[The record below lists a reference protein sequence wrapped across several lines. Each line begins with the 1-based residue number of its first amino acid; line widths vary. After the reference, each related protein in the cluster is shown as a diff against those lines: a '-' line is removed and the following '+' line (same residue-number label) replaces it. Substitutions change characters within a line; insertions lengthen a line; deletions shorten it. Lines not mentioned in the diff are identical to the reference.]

1 MAGSWE
7 HFAHD
12 SDIGVRGRGATVA
25 EAFAAAGVALTG
37 VITAPEGVAARE
49 VVALACEAPALDL
62 LLVEWLD
69 ALIFEMATRG
79 LLFHDYGVTIGGR
92 EGAWELRGEAR
103 GEAIDVDRHAPSVE
117 VKGATFTGLRVAEE
131 APGRW
136 VAECVVD
143 V

>member
-25 EAFAAAGVALTG
+25 EAFAAAGVALTA
-37 VITAPEGVAARE
+37 VITGPDGVAPRE
-49 VVALACEAPALDL
+49 VVALACEARALDL

-69 ALIFEMATRG
+69 AIIFEMATRA
-79 LLFHDYGVTIGGR
+79 LLFSDYSVTIDGS
-92 EGAWELRGEAR
+92 EGAWVLRGEAR
-103 GEAIDVDRHAPSVE
+103 GEAIDVDRDAPTVE
-117 VKGATFTGLRVAEE
+117 VKGATFTGLRVVEE

>member
-1 MAGSWE
+1 MGVPWE

-12 SDIGVRGRGATVA
+12 SDIGVRGRGASVD
-25 EAFAAAGVALTG
+25 EAFVAAGVALTA
-37 VITAPEGVAARE
+37 VITAPAGVAARE
-49 VVALACEAPALDL
+49 AVAIACEAPALDL

-69 ALIFEMATRG
+69 AIIFEMATRG
-79 LLFHDYGVTIGGR
+79 LLFRAYSVAVGGR

-103 GEAIDVDRHAPSVE
+103 GEAIDVDRHAPTVE
-117 VKGATFTGLRVAEE
+117 IKGATFTGLRVVEE

-136 VAECVVD
+136 LAECVVD